1 MTDSIIPRPAQNDNN
16 LLGDPS
22 DAMRDFFEQALRKV
36 MQMEF
41 DQHVGA
47 GRYARSDERLDQRNG
62 TRHRTFDTRMGSI
75 DLAIPRLREGN
86 YFPSFLEHRTRS
98 EEALVALVQEAFVG
112 GVSTRKMGKLVAALG
127 VKSLSKSQVSTL
139 CADLD
144 ELVKAFRERPL
155 VGKYPYVFLDAVYEK
170 MRIGR
175 TIVSQACVVA
185 YGVRESGDRD
195 LIGLDI
201 VDTESEPSWATF
213 LRSLCD
219 RGLSGVKLV
228 ITDAHGGLVKALGA
242 VLVGASWQ
250 RCKVHFTRNVTAHA
264 PEAYKKK
271 LANDLQGIYNQP
283 NAEAALVAY
292 EALRVQYEKTCGKA
306 MQILENG
313 LSDTLAFMA
322 FPREHWS
329 RISSTNPIERINR
342 EIRRRTRVVGVFP
355 SVASAMRLIGM
366 ILLEQTDDW
375 HAGKRYMSEES
386 MQQLYAHEAAA

>member
-1 MTDSIIPRPAQNDNN
+1 MTDSIIPRPAQNDNS

-22 DAMRDFFEQALRKV
+22 DAMREIFEHTLREI
-36 MQMEF
+36 MQLEF

-47 GRYARSDERLDQRNG
+47 GRYARSDGRLDQRNG
-62 TRHRTFDTRMGSI
+62 TRQRVFDTRMGSI
-75 DLAIPRLREGN
+75 DLPIPRLREGN

-112 GVSTRKMGKLVAALG
+112 GVSTRKMSKLVAALG

-144 ELVKAFRERPL
+144 ELVKAFREQPL
-155 VGKYPYVFLDAVYEK
+155 TGKYPYLFLDAVYEK

-185 YGVRESGDRD
+185 YGVRQDGARD

-219 RGLSGVKLV
+219 RGLSGVKVV

-250 RCKVHFTRNVTAHA
+250 RCKVHFTRNVTAHV

-292 EALRVQYEKTCGKA
+292 EALRVQYDKTCGKA

-313 LSDTLAFMA
+313 LSDTLTFMA

-375 HAGKRYMSEES
+375 HAGKRYMSEDS
-386 MQQLYAHEAAA
+386 MQQLYAHGAAA

>member
-1 MTDSIIPRPAQNDNN
+1 MTDTIIPRTADNDNS

-22 DAMRDFFEQALRKV
+22 DAMRAIFEHTLHEI
-36 MQMEF
+36 MQLEF
-41 DQHVGA
+41 DQHIGA
-47 GRYARSDERLDQRNG
+47 GRYARSDERLDRRNG
-62 TRHRTFDTRMGSI
+62 TRQRVFDTRMGSI
-75 DLAIPRLREGN
+75 DLPIPRLREGN

-98 EEALVALVQEAFVG
+98 EQALVALVQEAFVG
-112 GVSTRKMGKLVAALG
+112 GVSTRKMAKLVAALG
-127 VKSLSKSQVSTL
+127 VKSLSKSQVSAL

-144 ELVKAFRERPL
+144 EQVQAFRERPL
-155 VGKYPYVFLDAVYEK
+155 TGKYPYVFLDAVYEK

-175 TIVSQACVVA
+175 TVISQACVVA
-185 YGVRESGDRD
+185 YGVREDGARE

-213 LRSLCD
+213 LRGLCN

-228 ITDAHGGLVKALGA
+228 ITDAHGGLVKALGT
-242 VLVGASWQ
+242 VLIGASWQ

-271 LANDLQGIYNQP
+271 LAGDLQGIYNQP

-313 LSDTLAFMA
+313 LGDTLTFMA

-329 RISSTNPIERINR
+329 RVSSTNPIERINR

-355 SVASAMRLIGM
+355 SIASAMRLIGM

-375 HAGKRYMSEES
+375 LAGKRYMSEES
-386 MQQLYAHEAAA
+386 MQQLYAQAAAA

>member
-1 MTDSIIPRPAQNDNN
+1 MTNTIIPRTAPNDNS

-22 DAMRDFFEQALRKV
+22 EAMREIFEHALREI
-36 MQMEF
+36 MQLEF
-41 DQHVGA
+41 SQHVGVD
-47 GRYARSDERLDQRNG
+47 RYARSDERLDRRNG
-62 TRHRTFDTRMGSI
+62 TRQRVFDTRMGSI
-75 DLAIPRLREGN
+75 DLSIPRLREGN

-98 EEALVALVQEAFVG
+98 EQALVTLVQEAFVG
-112 GVSTRKMGKLVAALG
+112 GISTRKMAKLVAALG
-127 VKSLSKSQVSTL
+127 VKSLSKSQASAL
-139 CADLD
+139 CEDLD
-144 ELVKAFRERPL
+144 EQVRVFRERPL
-155 VGKYPYVFLDAVYEK
+155 SGKYPYLFLDAVYEK
-170 MRIGR
+170 VRIGR
-175 TIVSQACVVA
+175 TVQSQACVIA
-185 YGVRESGDRD
+185 YGVREDGVRE

-201 VDTESEPSWATF
+201 VDTESEPSWTTF
-213 LRSLCD
+213 LRGLCD

-228 ITDAHGGLVKALGA
+228 ITDAHGGLVKALGT

-271 LANDLQGIYNQP
+271 LAGDLQGIYNQP

-292 EALRVQYEKTCGKA
+292 EALRAQYEKTCGKA
-306 MQILENG
+306 MHILENG

-329 RISSTNPIERINR
+329 RVSSSNPIERINR

-386 MQQLYAHEAAA
+386 MQQLYAQGAVA

>member
-1 MTDSIIPRPAQNDNN
+1 M
-16 LLGDPS
+16 
-22 DAMRDFFEQALRKV
+22 
-36 MQMEF
+36 
-41 DQHVGA
+41 
-47 GRYARSDERLDQRNG
+47 
-62 TRHRTFDTRMGSI
+62 
-75 DLAIPRLREGN
+75 
-86 YFPSFLEHRTRS
+86 
-98 EEALVALVQEAFVG
+98 
-112 GVSTRKMGKLVAALG
+112 
-127 VKSLSKSQVSTL
+127 
-139 CADLD
+139 
-144 ELVKAFRERPL
+144 
-155 VGKYPYVFLDAVYEK
+155 
-170 MRIGR
+170 
-175 TIVSQACVVA
+175 
-185 YGVRESGDRD
+185 
-195 LIGLDI
+195 
-201 VDTESEPSWATF
+201 
-213 LRSLCD
+213 
-219 RGLSGVKLV
+219 
-228 ITDAHGGLVKALGA
+228 
-242 VLVGASWQ
+242 
-250 RCKVHFTRNVTAHA
+250 HFTRNVTAHA

-313 LSDTLAFMA
+313 LSDTLTFMA